1 MVGDVDVFYVDMGVN
16 VVNLSRIYVI
26 IFDVVIINESDGY
39 ILNLG
44 GFIVFMNGVYNFNWN
59 VIVYE
64 NNNIFIEIIYFI
76 MYGKCVCVSG
86 DVLYIFVI
94 GVNGM

>member
-1 MVGDVDVFYVDMGVN
+1 MVGDVDVFYVYMGVN

-44 GFIVFMNGVYNFNWN
+44 GFIVFMNGV
-59 VIVYE
+59 
-64 NNNIFIEIIYFI
+64 
-76 MYGKCVCVSG
+76 
-86 DVLYIFVI
+86 
-94 GVNGM
+94 

>member
-1 MVGDVDVFYVDMGVN
+1 MVGDVDVFYVYMGVN

-76 MYGKCVCVSG
+76 MYGKCVCVS
-86 DVLYIFVI
+86 VERRYCKFL
-94 GVNGM
+94 

>member
-1 MVGDVDVFYVDMGVN
+1 MVGDVDVFYVYMGVN
-16 VVNLSRIYVI
+16 VVNLSR
-26 IFDVVIINESDGY
+26 NESDGY

-59 VIVYE
+59 DIVYE

-94 GVNGM
+94 VVNGM